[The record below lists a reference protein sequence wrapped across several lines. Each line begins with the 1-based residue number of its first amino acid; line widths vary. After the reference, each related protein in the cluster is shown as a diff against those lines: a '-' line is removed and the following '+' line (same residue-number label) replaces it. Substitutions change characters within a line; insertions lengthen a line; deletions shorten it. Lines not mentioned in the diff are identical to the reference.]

1 VNAMVQELV
10 RFFRVV
16 PPVPSLMVVTFFVV
30 TIVSVVAVAIDRS
43 LVAGMLNAVLVVQ
56 VFAVSSGFVGH
67 ARRGHYDLLLTR
79 GDDRVAVALVHWALS
94 AAPGL
99 ASWLSVAAA
108 EALTSL
114 GHAGV
119 AVASGSIVAV
129 VVVSTAPWAF
139 TAFLPRF
146 AAAIGWL
153 AVFAVG
159 VGVQSSLPVALPLVN
174 LVYPLAMVGVDVRAH
189 AGAAALPLAVAL
201 VSMGAALFAIR
212 RVSIP
217 LEGAQ

>member
-1 VNAMVQELV
+1 MVL
-10 RFFRVV
+10 
-16 PPVPSLMVVTFFVV
+16 TFLAV
-30 TIVSVVAVAIDRS
+30 TIVSVVAIALDQT
-43 LVAGMLNAVLVVQ
+43 LVAGMLKAVLVVQ
-56 VFAVSSGFVGH
+56 LFAVSSGFVGH

-79 GDDRVAVALVHWALS
+79 GDDRMAVALVHWALS

-99 ASWLSVAAA
+99 ASCLSLAAA
-108 EALTSL
+108 EVVTSL
-114 GHAGV
+114 GHARV
-119 AVASGSIVAV
+119 SVASGSIVAV

-139 TAFLPRF
+139 TAFLPRV

-159 VGVQSSLPVALPLVN
+159 MAVRSAVPVALPLVT
-174 LVYPLAMVGVDVRAH
+174 LVYPLAMVGVDVRSQVA
-189 AGAAALPLAVAL
+189 AAALPLCVAV
-201 VSMGAALFAIR
+201 VSVGAALFAIR

>member
-1 VNAMVQELV
+1 MIRELV

-16 PPVPSLMVVTFFVV
+16 PPVPSLMVVTFLVV
-30 TIVSVVAVAIDRS
+30 TIVSVTAIAIDRS
-43 LVAGMLNAVLVVQ
+43 LVAGMLKAVLVVQ
-56 VFAVSSGFVGH
+56 LFAVSSGFVGH

-99 ASWLSVAAA
+99 ASWLSVVAA
-108 EALTSL
+108 ESVISL
-114 GHAGV
+114 GHARV
-119 AVASGSIVAV
+119 SVASGSIVAV
-129 VVVSTAPWAF
+129 VIVSTAPWAF

-153 AVFAVG
+153 ALFAVG
-159 VGVQSSLPVALPLVN
+159 VAVRSSLPVALPVVT
-174 LVYPLAMVGVDVRAH
+174 LVYPLTLVGVDVRSH
-189 AGAAALPLAVAL
+189 LGAAALPLGVAL
-201 VSMGAALFAIR
+201 GAMGATLFAIR

>member
-1 VNAMVQELV
+1 MVRELV

-16 PPVPSLMVVTFFVV
+16 PPVPSLMVVTLLVV
-30 TIVSVVAVAIDRS
+30 TIVAVAAVAIDRS
-43 LVAGMLNAVLVVQ
+43 LVTGMLNAVLAVQ

-79 GDDRVAVALVHWALS
+79 GDDRVVVALVHWALS

-99 ASWLSVAAA
+99 ASWLSVVAT

-114 GHAGV
+114 GHGGV
-119 AVASGSIVAV
+119 GVASGSIVAV
-129 VVVSTAPWAF
+129 VVASTAPWAF

-159 VGVQSSLPVALPLVN
+159 VAVQSWLHVPLPVVN

-189 AGAAALPLAVAL
+189 AVAAALPLGVAL
-201 VSMGAALFAIR
+201 SSMGAALFAIR

>member
-1 VNAMVQELV
+1 MMVPELF

-16 PPVPSLMVVTFFVV
+16 PPVPSLMVVTFLAV
-30 TIVSVVAVAIDRS
+30 TIVSVVAIAIDRS
-43 LVAGMLNAVLVVQ
+43 LVAGMLKAVLVVQ

-108 EALTSL
+108 EAVISF
-114 GHAGV
+114 GDAGIS
-119 AVASGSIVAV
+119 VASGSIVAV
-129 VVVSTAPWAF
+129 VVVSTAPWAL

-159 VGVQSSLPVALPLVN
+159 VAVRSSLPVALPLVT
-174 LVYPLAMVGVDVRAH
+174 LVYPLAMVGVDVRSQIA
-189 AGAAALPLAVAL
+189 AAALPLGMAL
-201 VSMGAALFAIR
+201 VSVGGALFAIR

>member
-1 VNAMVQELV
+1 MSMTVRELF

-16 PPVPSLMVVTFFVV
+16 PPVPSLMVVTFLAV
-30 TIVSVVAVAIDRS
+30 TIVSVVAIAIDRS
-43 LVAGMLNAVLVVQ
+43 LVAGMLKAVLVVQ
-56 VFAVSSGFVGH
+56 LFAVSSGFVGH

-108 EALTSL
+108 EAAISF
-114 GHAGV
+114 GDAGIS
-119 AVASGSIVAV
+119 VASGSIVAV
-129 VVVSTAPWAF
+129 VVVSTVPWAL

-159 VGVQSSLPVALPLVN
+159 VAVRSSLPVALPLVT
-174 LVYPLAMVGVDVRAH
+174 LVYPLAMVGVDVRSQV
-189 AGAAALPLAVAL
+189 AATVLPLGVAL
-201 VSMGAALFAIR
+201 LSVGGVLFAIR